1 MKALALHP
9 EAEAEF
15 ETAAD
20 FYESRRRGYGER
32 FRAEVAE
39 AFARIRSTPTA
50 FSLHE
55 GGPARRRL
63 LSRFPY
69 GIYYVER
76 DTDVFVLAV
85 MHQHRNP
92 DYWLDRISDA

>member
-1 MKALALHP
+1 MKPVILHP
-9 EAEAEF
+9 EAEEEF
-15 ETAAD
+15 EVAAD

-32 FRAEVAE
+32 FRAEVAD
-39 AFARIRSTPTA
+39 ALARIRATPTA

-69 GIYYVER
+69 GIYDVER
-76 DTDVFVLAV
+76 DAEVFVLAV
-85 MHQHRNP
+85 MHQHREPN
-92 DYWLDRISDA
+92 YWLDRMNDV